1 MDSRCPRKL
10 GTLPDSWCQLAV
22 LRLKTLRNL
31 GRELTEEEE
40 SKLPGCPWA
49 VSHQLSCYCFF
60 KYASEYLDAP
70 LSEIEIAHL
79 NSISVETVKKTER
92 KALNKI
98 KDSDVVKQLK
108 DNFGKEGILTPIDQD
123 DAPEHSILY

>member
-10 GTLPDSWCQLAV
+10 DTLPCTWCSLAV

-31 GRELTEEEE
+31 GKELTEEEE
-40 SKLPGCPWA
+40 SVLPGCPWA

-60 KYASEYLDAP
+60 KFALEYLDSP

-79 NSISVETVKKTER
+79 NSLSVDTVKKTER
-92 KALNKI
+92 KAMSKI
-98 KDSDVVKQLK
+98 KNSDFVKELR
-108 DNFGKEGILTPIDQD
+108 DGMGGEGILTPFDSD
-123 DAPEHSILY
+123 DLPEHNLLY